1 MLWVMRLDDRQ
12 RSGTGWLRGSVSF
25 RRAMPLMVVDG
36 AAGDRKGEHE
46 FRDVVGGKVMS
57 GFSFGR
63 DLWRE
68 RLRRHKTIV
77 RQSLLAILPGEG
89 LSTPGKH

>member
-1 MLWVMRLDDRQ
+1 
-12 RSGTGWLRGSVSF
+12 VSF
-25 RRAMPLMVVDG
+25 SPSHAADGGRR
-36 AAGDRKGEHE
+36 RRRRQQGEHE
-46 FRDVVGGKVMS
+46 FRDVVGGKVIS

-68 RLRRHKTIV
+68 RLRPHKTII

-89 LSTPGKH
+89 LSIPCKH

>member
-1 MLWVMRLDDRQ
+1 
-12 RSGTGWLRGSVSF
+12 
-25 RRAMPLMVVDG
+25 MPLLVVDG
-36 AAGDRKGEHE
+36 AAGNDKGEHE
-46 FRDVVGGKVMS
+46 FGDVVGGKVIS

-68 RLRRHKTIV
+68 GLGQHTTII

-89 LSTPGKH
+89 LSTPCKR